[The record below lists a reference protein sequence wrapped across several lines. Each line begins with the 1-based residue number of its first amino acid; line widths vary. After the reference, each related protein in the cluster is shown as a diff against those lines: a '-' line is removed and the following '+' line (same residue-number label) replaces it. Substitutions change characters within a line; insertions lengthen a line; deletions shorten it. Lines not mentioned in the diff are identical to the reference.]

1 MSDVLVIG
9 GSVAGLASAYAIA
22 QLGYEVRIL
31 ERDPQQPPQTLAQAQ
46 DNWRRPT
53 VPQSL
58 HSHAFGSLGTNLLL
72 RRAPEIYSAL
82 LTAGARPIQLAD
94 YPSPFWTDFEPE
106 EADQDLR
113 MLGCRRPAFEY
124 VLRQE
129 VMRQPGISQLT
140 GATVRRLTTTGNG
153 RVNGVELEDG
163 QTLTAEF
170 VVDAAG
176 RRSRV
181 ARWLADA
188 GLPVPPTQTSSSDIT
203 YYTRF
208 YQQLTDEPPAPLNR
222 GFGAGGLWDHYTA
235 VLFLGDNGTFS
246 ISIGVLPDD
255 TALKA
260 LRLESAFTAAIR
272 ATPLLAPWLEPGE
285 SEPISP
291 VYAMGGLDNSIRLP
305 VDDTVAPVT
314 GLFSVGDSVCTTNP
328 AYGRGVSLA
337 LAHAFGLADVLEAHP
352 DQPEASG
359 REFATFTGE
368 LLAPWH
374 AEAVANDRGRAM
386 MWRATLDGT
395 PLGPPP
401 PGVLTFGTVAAV
413 SAVDPQVWRRVA
425 RVMMSLAPP
434 QTLYADPEIA
444 ARVGRALS
452 SGEVPHLPGAPRD
465 ELVSL
470 VSRAA
475 EAPHE
480 MLTEVSR

>member
-1 MSDVLVIG
+1 MTEVLVIG

-31 ERDPQQPPQTLAQAQ
+31 ERDPQEFPADLATAQ
-46 DNWRRPT
+46 QQWRRPT
-53 VPQSL
+53 VPQSV

-72 RRAPEIYSAL
+72 QRAPEIYSAL

-94 YPSPFWTDFEPE
+94 YPSPFWADFVPE
-106 EADQDLR
+106 ESDRELR
-113 MLGCRRPAFEY
+113 MLGCRRSTFEY

-129 VMRQPGISQLT
+129 VMRQPGVSQT
-140 GATVRRLTTTGNG
+140 SGATVRGLTVSDG
-153 RVNGVELEDG
+153 RVTGVELEDG
-163 QTLTAEF
+163 QQLPAEF
-170 VVDAAG
+170 VVDASG
-176 RRSRV
+176 RKSRV
-181 ARWLADA
+181 TRWLADA
-188 GLPVPPTQTSSSDIT
+188 GLPVPETESSSADIT
-203 YYTRF
+203 YYTRY
-208 YQQLTDEPPAPLNR
+208 YQQLSSEPPAPLNR

-255 TALKA
+255 VELKA

-291 VYAMGGLDNSIRLP
+291 IYAMGGLDNSIRLP
-305 VDDTVAPVT
+305 SEDAPPVP

-352 DQPEASG
+352 DQLETSG
-359 REFATFTGE
+359 REFAKLTGE

-374 AEAVANDRGRAM
+374 GEAVANDRGRAM
-386 MWRATLDGT
+386 MWRATLAGT

-401 PGVLTFGTVAAV
+401 PGVLTFGAVAAV
-413 SAVDPQVWRRVA
+413 AAVDPEVWRRVA
-425 RVMMSLAPP
+425 RVMMSLSPP
-434 QTLYADPEIA
+434 QTLYGDPEIA
-444 ARVGRALS
+444 ARVGKALA
-452 SGEVPHLPGAPRD
+452 SGSVPHLPGASRED
-465 ELVSL
+465 LVDL

-475 EAPHE
+475 EAPQE
-480 MLTEVSR
+480 LFTEVAR